1 MTIKINLYG
10 FIVRSAEAK
19 QEQKCMKI
27 YDVKGESH
35 SLSQYIIAA
44 TAHLWQMMD
53 AVMGKEDNV
62 SLQTAVMSQRS

>member
-1 MTIKINLYG
+1 MNWNGLFVK
-10 FIVRSAEAK
+10 S
-19 QEQKCMKI
+19 MKI
-27 YDVKGESH
+27 YDVKGEGH

-62 SLQTAVMSQRS
+62 SLQTAHHYYERSPQ